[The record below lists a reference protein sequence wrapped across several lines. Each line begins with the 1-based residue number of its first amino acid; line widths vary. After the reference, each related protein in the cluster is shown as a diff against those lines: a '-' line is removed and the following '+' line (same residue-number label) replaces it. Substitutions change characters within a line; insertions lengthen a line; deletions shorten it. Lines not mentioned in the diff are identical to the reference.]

1 MKEIWNK
8 RYDTEQYVYGKLP
21 NRFFK
26 ENIGRLNEGSKILF
40 PAEGEG
46 RNVVFAAKMGHTV
59 VAFDIS
65 KQGKSKAMQLAK
77 EENVQIEYFVGE
89 LSEISLPEQFFDA
102 AVLTSAHFPPHL
114 RQKLHRDIG
123 NLVKPGGFVILEG
136 FSVENLK
143 LRLQNPKI
151 GGPDK
156 IEMLFTKEMLVDDF
170 ETFEVVLL
178 EETETELKE
187 GLLHDGIAKVI
198 RFIGKKL

>member
-1 MKEIWNK
+1 MKEFWDK
-8 RYDTEQYVYGKLP
+8 RYEAEQYVYGKLP

-26 ENIGRLNEGSKILF
+26 ENIDRLKKGSKILF

-46 RNVVFAAKMGHTV
+46 RNSVFAAKMGHSV

-65 KQGKSKAMQLAK
+65 EQGKKKAMQLAQ
-77 EENVQIEYFVGE
+77 EENVQIDYFVGE
-89 LSEISLPEQFFDA
+89 LSDLSLPEQSFDA
-102 AVLTSAHFPPHL
+102 VVFTFAHFPPHL
-114 RQKLHRDIG
+114 RQKLHRQIG
-123 NLVKPGGFVILEG
+123 KLIKPGGFVILEG

-143 LRLQNPKI
+143 LRLQNPKV

-156 IEMLFTKEMLVDDF
+156 IEMLFTKEMLAYDF

-178 EETETELKE
+178 EETETDLKE
-187 GLLHDGIAKVI
+187 GSLHDGIAKVI